1 MTVQRD
7 SQCDLELSTNL
18 HKSIYMQVFYRDN
31 SLSLSVNIS

>member
-18 HKSIYMQVFYRDN
+18 HKSIYMQVFIGIT
-31 SLSLSVNIS
+31 LSRSR